1 MGITIASIILLVT
14 AVGCCA
20 FTIFEHKK
28 LKQKDYDTEVYN
40 ESLQV
45 TKKHLEQKLQEV
57 QTEINT
63 QVQRL
68 DDIRAQSDNYLQQNR
83 DKCDE
88 LIKQQK
94 SVENHLNELTN
105 RKQEILEEINNISG
119 QKIQVETTNRLLKEE
134 EEELNTRIKNLQ
146 TTFAE
151 LSNSQ
156 KEMLTDALESYC
168 DALDDSYTNKEQEY
182 DRSVEAL
189 NEMII
194 QQTKEA
200 SEAFENL
207 KSDYLRQL
215 DETKAEL
222 NKIYATYHAARE
234 AMLREEEVKN
244 TRSFY
249 SLEIDKK
256 FAHDITI
263 LNSIKDSLSDNRP
276 LLMAMWSAYYL
287 KPSNDLAARALGSGT
302 KTGIY
307 KITNPDLGLSYIG
320 QARDIKERWRDHQKA
335 GLGIDTPSNN
345 KLYAAM
351 ERYGIEAFT
360 FELLEECPVAQL
372 NEKEAYYIDLY
383 DTYNYGFNS
392 NTGVKK

>member
-57 QTEINT
+57 QTQINT
-63 QVQRL
+63 QVQHL
-68 DDIRAQSDNYLQQNR
+68 DDIKAQSDNYLQQNR

>member
-1 MGITIASIILLVT
+1 MELIGLIIGL
-14 AVGCCA
+14 AFGAGCCVFA
-20 FTIFEHKK
+20 VIEHKK
-28 LKQKDYDTEVYN
+28 VKQKNHDIELYN
-40 ESLQV
+40 QSLESNKV
-45 TKKHLEQKLQEV
+45 FLEQKLQDV
-57 QTEINT
+57 QTQINT

-68 DDIRAQSDNYLQQNR
+68 DDIRVESDNYLQQNR

-88 LIKQQK
+88 LIKHQK
-94 SVENHLNELTN
+94 SVESHLNELVN
-105 RKQEILEEINNISG
+105 RKQEILEEINDISG
-119 QKIQVETTNRLLKEE
+119 QKIQTETTNRLLKEE

-182 DRSVEAL
+182 DKSIEAL

-200 SEAFENL
+200 SVALENL
-207 KSDYLRQL
+207 KADYLRQL

-287 KPSNDLAARALGSGT
+287 KPSNDLAARVLGSGT

-360 FELLEECPVAQL
+360 FELLEECPIVQL

>member
-1 MGITIASIILLVT
+1 MELLFLISGL
-14 AVGCCA
+14 AVGLGCCIY
-20 FTIFEHKK
+20 TIIDHKK
-28 LKQKDYDTEVYN
+28 VKRINYDREKYN
-40 ESLQV
+40 ESL
-45 TKKHLEQKLQEV
+45 
-57 QTEINT
+57 EIN
-63 QVQRL
+63 
-68 DDIRAQSDNYLQQNR
+68 ANYLETKVKEAQAQVNEWIAHADKLKAQDELYIQQNR
-83 DKCDE
+83 EECE
-88 LIKQQK
+88 RLLQQEK
-94 SVENHLNELTN
+94 SIENHLNELAQ
-105 RKQEILEEINNISG
+105 RKQEILEEIGNVSG
-119 QKIQVETTNRLLKEE
+119 EKIKAEATNRHLKEE
-134 EEELNTRIKNLQ
+134 EEALNIRIKNLQ

-151 LSNSQ
+151 LTNSQ
-156 KEMLTDALESYC
+156 RTMLEEGLAAYA
-168 DALDDSYTNKEQEY
+168 DALDNSYTNKEQEY
-182 DRSVEAL
+182 DKSVEAL

-200 SEAFENL
+200 ADAFETL
-207 KSDYLRQL
+207 KADYVKQL
-215 DETKAEL
+215 EETKAEL

-256 FAHDITI
+256 FTHDITI

-287 KPSNDLAARALGSGT
+287 KPSNDLAARVLGSGT

-320 QARDIKERWRDHQKA
+320 QARDIKERWRDHLKA

-345 KLYAAM
+345 KLYSAM

-360 FELLEECPVAQL
+360 FELLEECPVSQL